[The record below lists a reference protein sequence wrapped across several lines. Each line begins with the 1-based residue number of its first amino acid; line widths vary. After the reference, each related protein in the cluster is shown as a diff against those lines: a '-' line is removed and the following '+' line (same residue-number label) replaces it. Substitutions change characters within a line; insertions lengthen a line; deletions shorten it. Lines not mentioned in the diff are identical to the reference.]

1 MPYSRALVP
10 IDFSEGSMNI
20 LEEAVGLS
28 PYGVCEVV
36 ALHLYDATG
45 LEQPVAAQKKREGE
59 QMMDVVLSKVVT
71 DGNIVVKG
79 DIRCGPDAK
88 CVIQAIDELGVDLL
102 VLGSTGKKPM
112 EELLYGSLSEQV
124 TRESTVPVLFIRF
137 PLVGDQNPE
146 QIIGLAHHVADTV
159 IHPTDFSECSGHAL
173 DAALEF
179 EPKRVV
185 LATVIDESSQ
195 PATDTTSSRE
205 VASRRLQTMA
215 KRLEKQGVRAD
226 WHVSVGD
233 PAGTIRELA
242 KKESATMLA
251 LGSTGKGIMTEAI
264 LGSVS
269 ASIMRSAR
277 IPVLVVH

>member
-28 PYGVCEVV
+28 PYGVTEVV

-45 LEQPVAAQKKREGE
+45 LEQPVADQKRREGD

-71 DGNIVVKG
+71 DGPVVVKG
-79 DIRCGPDAK
+79 DIRCGPGAK
-88 CVIQAIDELGVDLL
+88 CVIQAIEELDIDLL

-124 TRESTVPVLFIRF
+124 TRESPVPVLFIRF
-137 PLVGDQNPE
+137 PLVGDQSPE
-146 QIIGLAHHVADTV
+146 QIIGLAHHVGDT
-159 IHPTDFSECSGHAL
+159 ILHPTDFSECSGHAL

-185 LATVIDESSQ
+185 LANVIDESAV
-195 PATDTTSSRE
+195 PATDTVTSRD
-205 VASRRLQTMA
+205 VAARRLQTMA
-215 KRLEKQGVRAD
+215 KRLEKQGLRVD
-226 WHVSVGD
+226 WHVSAGD
-233 PAGTIRELA
+233 PADTIKELA
-242 KKESATMLA
+242 KNEKATMLA

-264 LGSVS
+264 IGSVS
-269 ASIMRSAR
+269 ASIMRTAR

>member
-1 MPYSRALVP
+1 
-10 IDFSEGSMNI
+10 MNI

-28 PYGVCEVV
+28 PYGVSEVV

-45 LEQPVAAQKKREGE
+45 LEQPVAAQKRREGE

-71 DGNIVVKG
+71 DGPIVIKG
-79 DIRCGPDAK
+79 DIRCGADAK
-88 CVIQAIDELGVDLL
+88 CVVHAIEEFGIDLL

-124 TRESTVPVLFIRF
+124 TRESPVPVLFIRF
-137 PLVGDQNPE
+137 PLVGDQDPE

-179 EPKRVV
+179 EPKRVI
-185 LATVIDESSQ
+185 LANVIDESSQ
-195 PATDTTSSRE
+195 PATDTTVSRE
-205 VASRRLQTMA
+205 VASRRLQTMT

-226 WHVSVGD
+226 WHVSAGD
-233 PAGTIRELA
+233 PAAIIKELTR
-242 KKESATMLA
+242 KEKATMLA
-251 LGSTGKGIMTEAI
+251 LGSTGKGIVTEAI